1 MNLIDSGLF
10 DKEEIEEIRKESNKK
25 MEPWWDT
32 FEKEGDR
39 SVGIVAASLLDVLL
53 EEIIRTFYVKDR
65 HVSDLFKDDH
75 LLMTFHSKINVAY
88 YSGYIPKVMY
98 HDLKIVCKVRNRFAH
113 SLSTGLDFGDKK
125 LVNLI
130 QECELRPKTM
140 DDISVSKLKYIVI
153 VQQLAAY
160 LIIISQAA
168 RKMRPQ
174 QFVEYLN
181 MEEWDFS
188 EATLTKSEVGKI
200 IKEYLKKVY
209 GRGSNKRKRKSKP
222 LFTVV

>member
-1 MNLIDSGLF
+1 MDLYTSGLF
-10 DKEEIEEIRKESNKK
+10 EKEEIEEIRKESNKK
-25 MEPWWDT
+25 MQPWWDT
-32 FEKEGDR
+32 FKKEGDR

-53 EEIIRTFYVKDR
+53 EEIIRTFYIKDR

-75 LLMTFHSKINVAY
+75 MLMTFYSKINVAY
-88 YSGYIPKVMY
+88 YSGYIPKVIY

-113 SLSTGLDFGDKK
+113 SLFAGLDFEEKTV
-125 LVNLI
+125 VNLI

-140 DDISVSKLKYIVI
+140 DDIFAPKLKYIVI

-181 MEEWDFS
+181 MEKWDFS
-188 EATLTKSEVGKI
+188 EGTLIKSEVEKLLKESHRNLKEGKA
-200 IKEYLKKVY
+200 
-209 GRGSNKRKRKSKP
+209 
-222 LFTVV
+222 

>member
-1 MNLIDSGLF
+1 MGFYASGLF
-10 DKEEIEEIRKESNKK
+10 DQEEIEEITKESNKK
-25 MEPWWDT
+25 MQPWWDT
-32 FEKEGDR
+32 FKKEGDR

-75 LLMTFHSKINVAY
+75 LLMSFYSKIKVAY
-88 YSGYIPKVMY
+88 YSGYIPKVIY

-113 SLSTGLDFGDKK
+113 SLLAGLDFKEK
-125 LVNLI
+125 TVVNLI

-140 DDISVSKLKYIVI
+140 DDIFAPKLKYIVI
-153 VQQLAAY
+153 VQQLAAH

-168 RKMRPQ
+168 RKVRHQ

-181 MEEWDFS
+181 MEKWDFS
-188 EATLTKSEVGKI
+188 EVTLTKPEVEKL
-200 IKEYLKKVY
+200 LKKSD
-209 GRGSNKRKRKSKP
+209 RNLK
-222 LFTVV
+222 